1 MSEMQPGEA
10 VEEIDT
16 DPIEIEET
24 VETEDPEA
32 SYEGEQDSD
41 SSTDAG
47 ETQKKPVKYDED
59 QQKLFD
65 DAMAKKTFKLR
76 EVERKLDARDKQL
89 EDAIAQL
96 PKQERPQV
104 PEAPDPFSIS
114 DEEYRRQLS
123 QRDEAVSKAAAYDAQ
138 QQYLQQQ
145 QYQLDEQARQTQQEV
160 QNSKIE
166 NYASRATKMGIKS
179 EELQVAGAAVSNFG
193 IQEELVNFIIEDDH
207 GPLITKY
214 LSQNLTELDNLR
226 SMSPI
231 QAAIRITNEIKP
243 KAAALKPKVNQAPDP
258 VDTPQGAGI
267 SPKPKGP
274 KGATFE

>member
-1 MSEMQPGEA
+1 MSEMQPDDV

-24 VETEDPEA
+24 TEAEDSDV
-32 SYEGEQDSD
+32 SYDYEQDSD
-41 SSTDAG
+41 SSPEAG
-47 ETQKKPVKYDED
+47 ESQNKQPKFDEE
-59 QQKLFD
+59 QQRIFD
-65 DAMAKKTFKLR
+65 EAMGKKTFKLR
-76 EVERKLDARDKQL
+76 EVERQAEALQRQL
-89 EDAIAQL
+89 EDVQARL

-104 PEAPDPFSIS
+104 PEAPDPFAIS

-145 QYQLDEQARQTQQEV
+145 QYQLAEQARQKQQEAL
-160 QNSKIE
+160 NSKIE

-179 EELQVAGAAVSNFG
+179 EELQVAGATVSNFG
-193 IQEELVNFIIEDDH
+193 IQDELVSFIIEDDH

-258 VDTPQGAGI
+258 VETPQGAGI

>member
-1 MSEMQPGEA
+1 M
-10 VEEIDT
+10 
-16 DPIEIEET
+16 
-24 VETEDPEA
+24 
-32 SYEGEQDSD
+32 
-41 SSTDAG
+41 
-47 ETQKKPVKYDED
+47 
-59 QQKLFD
+59 
-65 DAMAKKTFKLR
+65 
-76 EVERKLDARDKQL
+76 
-89 EDAIAQL
+89 
-96 PKQERPQV
+96 
-104 PEAPDPFSIS
+104 
-114 DEEYRRQLS
+114 S

-145 QYQLDEQARQTQQEV
+145 QYQLAEQARQKQQEAL
-160 QNSKIE
+160 NSKIE

-179 EELQVAGAAVSNFG
+179 EELQVAGATVSNFG
-193 IQEELVNFIIEDDH
+193 IQDELVSFIIEDDH

-243 KAAALKPKVNQAPDP
+243 KAVALKRKVNQAPDP
-258 VDTPQGAGI
+258 VETPQGAGI

>member
-1 MSEMQPGEA
+1 MSEMQPDDV

-24 VETEDPEA
+24 AEAEDSDV
-32 SYEGEQDSD
+32 SYDYEQDSD

-47 ETQKKPVKYDED
+47 ETQKKTVKFDEE
-59 QQKLFD
+59 QQRIFD
-65 DAMAKKTFKLR
+65 DAIGKKTFKLR
-76 EVERKLDARDKQL
+76 EVERQAEALQQQL
-89 EDAIAQL
+89 EDVQSKL

-104 PEAPDPFSIS
+104 PEAPDPFAIS

-145 QYQLDEQARQTQQEV
+145 QYQLAEQARQKQQEAL
-160 QNSKIE
+160 NSKIE

-179 EELQVAGAAVSNFG
+179 EELQVAGATVSNFG
-193 IQEELVNFIIEDDH
+193 IQDELVSFIIEDDH

-258 VDTPQGAGI
+258 VETPQGAGI

>member
-1 MSEMQPGEA
+1 MSEMQPDDV

-24 VETEDPEA
+24 TEAEDSDV
-32 SYEGEQDSD
+32 SYDYEQDSD

-47 ETQKKPVKYDED
+47 ETQKKTVKFDEE
-59 QQKLFD
+59 QQRIFD
-65 DAMAKKTFKLR
+65 DAIGKKTFKLR
-76 EVERKLDARDKQL
+76 EVERQAEALQRQL
-89 EDAIAQL
+89 EDVQARL

-104 PEAPDPFSIS
+104 PEAPDPFAIS

-145 QYQLDEQARQTQQEV
+145 QYQLAEQARQKQQEV
-160 QNSKIE
+160 LNSKIE
-166 NYASRATKMGIKS
+166 NYASRATKMGIKP
-179 EELQVAGAAVSNFG
+179 EELQVAGATVSNFG
-193 IQEELVNFIIEDDH
+193 IQDELVSFIIEDDH

-243 KAAALKPKVNQAPDP
+243 KAVALKRKVNQAPDP

>member
-1 MSEMQPGEA
+1 MSEMQPDDV

-24 VETEDPEA
+24 AEAEDSEV
-32 SYEGEQDSD
+32 SYDYEQDSD

-47 ETQKKPVKYDED
+47 ETQKKPVKFDEE
-59 QQKLFD
+59 QQRIFD
-65 DAMAKKTFKLR
+65 DAIGKKTFKLR
-76 EVERKLDARDKQL
+76 EVERQAEALQKQL
-89 EDAIAQL
+89 EDVQSKL

-104 PEAPDPFSIS
+104 PEAPDPFAIS

-145 QYQLDEQARQTQQEV
+145 QYQLAEQARQKQQEAL
-160 QNSKIE
+160 NSKIE

-179 EELQVAGAAVSNFG
+179 EELQVAGATVSNFG
-193 IQEELVNFIIEDDH
+193 IQEELVSFIIEDDH

-258 VDTPQGAGI
+258 VETPQGAGI

>member
-1 MSEMQPGEA
+1 
-10 VEEIDT
+10 
-16 DPIEIEET
+16 
-24 VETEDPEA
+24 
-32 SYEGEQDSD
+32 
-41 SSTDAG
+41 
-47 ETQKKPVKYDED
+47 
-59 QQKLFD
+59 
-65 DAMAKKTFKLR
+65 
-76 EVERKLDARDKQL
+76 
-89 EDAIAQL
+89 
-96 PKQERPQV
+96 
-104 PEAPDPFSIS
+104 
-114 DEEYRRQLS
+114 LS

-145 QYQLDEQARQTQQEV
+145 QYQLAEQARQTQQEV

>member
-1 MSEMQPGEA
+1 MSEMQPDDV

-24 VETEDPEA
+24 TEAEDSDA
-32 SYEGEQDSD
+32 SYDYEQDSD

-47 ETQKKPVKYDED
+47 ETQKKTVKFDEE
-59 QQKLFD
+59 QQRIFD
-65 DAMAKKTFKLR
+65 DAIGKKTFKLR
-76 EVERKLDARDKQL
+76 EVERQAEALQRQL
-89 EDAIAQL
+89 EDVQAKL

-104 PEAPDPFSIS
+104 PEAPDPFAIS

-145 QYQLDEQARQTQQEV
+145 QYQLAEQARQKQQEV
-160 QNSKIE
+160 LNSKIE

-179 EELQVAGAAVSNFG
+179 EELQVAGATVSNFG
-193 IQEELVNFIIEDDH
+193 IQDELVSFIIEDDH

-243 KAAALKPKVNQAPDP
+243 KAVALKRKVNQAPDP
-258 VDTPQGAGI
+258 VETPQGAGI

>member
-1 MSEMQPGEA
+1 MSEMQPDDV

-24 VETEDPEA
+24 TEAEDSDV
-32 SYEGEQDSD
+32 SYDYEQDSD

-47 ETQKKPVKYDED
+47 ETQKKTVKFDEE
-59 QQKLFD
+59 QQRIFD
-65 DAMAKKTFKLR
+65 DAIGKKTFKLR
-76 EVERKLDARDKQL
+76 EVERQAEALQRQL
-89 EDAIAQL
+89 EDVQAKL

-104 PEAPDPFSIS
+104 PEAPDPFAIS

-145 QYQLDEQARQTQQEV
+145 QYQLAEQARQKQQEV
-160 QNSKIE
+160 LNSKIE

-179 EELQVAGAAVSNFG
+179 EELQVAGATVSNFG
-193 IQEELVNFIIEDDH
+193 IQDELVSFIIEDDH

-243 KAAALKPKVNQAPDP
+243 KAVALKRKVNQAPDP
-258 VDTPQGAGI
+258 VETPQGAGI

>member
-1 MSEMQPGEA
+1 MSEMQPDDV

-24 VETEDPEA
+24 TEAEDSDV
-32 SYEGEQDSD
+32 SYDYEQDSD
-41 SSTDAG
+41 SSPEAG
-47 ETQKKPVKYDED
+47 ESQNKQPKFDEE
-59 QQKLFD
+59 QQRIFD
-65 DAMAKKTFKLR
+65 EAMGKKTFKLR
-76 EVERKLDARDKQL
+76 EVERQAEALQRQL
-89 EDAIAQL
+89 EDVQARL

-104 PEAPDPFSIS
+104 PEAPDPFAIS

-145 QYQLDEQARQTQQEV
+145 QYQLAEQARQKQQEAL
-160 QNSKIE
+160 NSKIE

-179 EELQVAGAAVSNFG
+179 EELQVAGATVSNFG

-258 VDTPQGAGI
+258 VETPQGAGI

>member
-1 MSEMQPGEA
+1 MSEMQPDDV

-24 VETEDPEA
+24 AEAEDSEV
-32 SYEGEQDSD
+32 SYDYEQDSD

-47 ETQKKPVKYDED
+47 ETQKKTVKFDEE
-59 QQKLFD
+59 QQRIFD
-65 DAMAKKTFKLR
+65 DAIGKKTFKLR
-76 EVERKLDARDKQL
+76 EVERQAEALQKQL
-89 EDAIAQL
+89 EDVQSKL

-104 PEAPDPFSIS
+104 PEAPDPFAIS

-145 QYQLDEQARQTQQEV
+145 QYELAEQARQKQQEAL
-160 QNSKIE
+160 NSKIE

-179 EELQVAGAAVSNFG
+179 EELQVAGATVSNFG
-193 IQEELVNFIIEDDH
+193 IQEELVSFIIEDDH

>member
-1 MSEMQPGEA
+1 MSEMQPDDV

-24 VETEDPEA
+24 TEAEDSDV
-32 SYEGEQDSD
+32 SYDYEQDSD
-41 SSTDAG
+41 SSPEAG
-47 ETQKKPVKYDED
+47 ESQNKQPKFDEE
-59 QQKLFD
+59 QQRIFD

-76 EVERKLDARDKQL
+76 EVERQAEALQRQL
-89 EDAIAQL
+89 EDVQARL

-104 PEAPDPFSIS
+104 PEAPDPFAIS

-123 QRDEAVSKAAAYDAQ
+123 QRDEAVSRAAAYDAQ

-145 QYQLDEQARQTQQEV
+145 QYQLAEQARQKQQEV
-160 QNSKIE
+160 LNSKIE
-166 NYASRATKMGIKS
+166 NYASRATKMGIKP
-179 EELQVAGAAVSNFG
+179 EELQVAGATVSNFG
-193 IQEELVNFIIEDDH
+193 IQDELVSFIIEDDH

-243 KAAALKPKVNQAPDP
+243 KAAALKRKVNQAPDP

>member
-1 MSEMQPGEA
+1 MSEMQPDDV

-24 VETEDPEA
+24 TEAEDSDV
-32 SYEGEQDSD
+32 SYDYEQDSD

-47 ETQKKPVKYDED
+47 ETQKKTVKFDEE
-59 QQKLFD
+59 QQRIFD
-65 DAMAKKTFKLR
+65 DAIGKKTFKLR
-76 EVERKLDARDKQL
+76 EVERQAEALQRQL
-89 EDAIAQL
+89 EDVQARL

-104 PEAPDPFSIS
+104 PEAPDPFAIS

-123 QRDEAVSKAAAYDAQ
+123 QRDEAVSRAAAYDAQ

-145 QYQLDEQARQTQQEV
+145 QYQLAEQARQKQQEV
-160 QNSKIE
+160 LNSKIE
-166 NYASRATKMGIKS
+166 NYASRATKMGIKP
-179 EELQVAGAAVSNFG
+179 EELQVAGATVSNFG
-193 IQEELVNFIIEDDH
+193 IQDELVSFIIEDDH

-243 KAAALKPKVNQAPDP
+243 KAVALKRKVNQAPDP